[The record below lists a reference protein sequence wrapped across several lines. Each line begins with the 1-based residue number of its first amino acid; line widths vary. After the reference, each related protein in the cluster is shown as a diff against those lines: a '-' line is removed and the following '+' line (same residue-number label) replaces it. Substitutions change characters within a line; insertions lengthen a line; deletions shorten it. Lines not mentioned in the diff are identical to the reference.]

1 MVPPSWL
8 VTAMNAAEQ
17 VLREIEAIGSKSFIP
32 IIGPKKGKILEA
44 AVRERKPKLVLEV
57 GTLVGYSAILMARF
71 LPKDGRIISIEM
83 DRNSAEIARRNIGK
97 AGFSGKTEVIVGDA
111 KHVIPRFNE
120 FFDLVFIDAT
130 KEEYLTYLKLV
141 EAKLRR
147 GSVVVA
153 DNAGIF
159 ADRLAE
165 YLAYVRNS
173 GKYRSRYYESTLEFN
188 DNVKDGVEVSTK
200 L

>member
-1 MVPPSWL
+1 
-8 VTAMNAAEQ
+8 MNAAEQ
-17 VLREIEAIGSKSFIP
+17 VLREIEAIGNKSFIP
-32 IIGPKKGKILEA
+32 IIGPKKGKILED

-83 DRNSAEIARRNIGK
+83 DRNSAEIARRNIEK
-97 AGFSGKTEVIVGDA
+97 AGFSGKIEVIVGDA
-111 KHVIPRFNE
+111 KRVIPRFNE

-141 EAKLRR
+141 DGKLQR